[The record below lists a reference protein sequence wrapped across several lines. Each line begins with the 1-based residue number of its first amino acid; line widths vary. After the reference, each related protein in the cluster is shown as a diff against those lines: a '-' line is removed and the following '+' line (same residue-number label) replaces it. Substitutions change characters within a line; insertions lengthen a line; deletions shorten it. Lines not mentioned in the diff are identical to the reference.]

1 MDRVSGTQFQVGE
14 NSNFKLGLMVKNV
27 LIRSSQRRDETGTIL
42 ADDPL
47 PYIRLILLISGVMV
61 QTAMFACII

>member
-1 MDRVSGTQFQVGE
+1 
-14 NSNFKLGLMVKNV
+14 MVKNV
-27 LIRSSQRRDETGTIL
+27 LTRSSQRRDETGTIL